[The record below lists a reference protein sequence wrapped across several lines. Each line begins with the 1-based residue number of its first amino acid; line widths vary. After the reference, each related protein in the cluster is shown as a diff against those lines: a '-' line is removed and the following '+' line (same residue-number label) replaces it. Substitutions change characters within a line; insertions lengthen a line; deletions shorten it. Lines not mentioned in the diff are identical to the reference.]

1 MEMKAQN
8 RCCPLM
14 QDTCDHCGFHDIA
27 NGICEYIDCVSMD
40 ENIEMLHKENTNGR
54 ASKDIQE

>member
-1 MEMKAQN
+1 
-8 RCCPLM
+8 M

-54 ASKDIQE
+54 ASKDTQE